1 MTNKIVLV
9 CVMTSLTALPGA
21 AQTKPAAARPPSVNS
36 ADAAAVQRIE
46 ARGGYV
52 VRDRDGNITE
62 VSLAHTWATDEDV
75 NYVAKIKTLKKLD
88 LGFSL
93 VTDKGIKELE
103 QLRQLE
109 DLNLETAE
117 ALTDASMN
125 YVKNIPTLRRLNVR
139 GVDITDVG
147 MPAIAQMT
155 GLKSLDLSHTMLED
169 VGLEN
174 LPALTDLEELSL
186 GGDMITGINLNF
198 LKLLP
203 KLKKLSLEGLQRRN
217 AGACWTPRVTD
228 LDLDTI
234 SLLSG
239 LEDLDL
245 GVGLNLGRGGKPAAP
260 GGGNCRVTGG
270 LQITDLGLA
279 KLGKL
284 TRLRR
289 LNVSGAR
296 LTSNGLKVL
305 AALPLERVSLWN
317 IPALDDAAA
326 NVLAEIATLTNIDLS
341 LTSVSDKGLLRLAA
355 LPNLKYLYLTD
366 TKVTPHAVETFQKS
380 NAKVFVSWAGRLRPR
395 GAPLQGMKEE
405 PAE

>member
-1 MTNKIVLV
+1 M
-9 CVMTSLTALPGA
+9 
-21 AQTKPAAARPPSVNS
+21 
-36 ADAAAVQRIE
+36 
-46 ARGGYV
+46 
-52 VRDRDGNITE
+52 
-62 VSLAHTWATDEDV
+62 
-75 NYVAKIKTLKKLD
+75 
-88 LGFSL
+88 
-93 VTDKGIKELE
+93 
-103 QLRQLE
+103 
-109 DLNLETAE
+109 
-117 ALTDASMN
+117 
-125 YVKNIPTLRRLNVR
+125 
-139 GVDITDVG
+139 
-147 MPAIAQMT
+147 
-155 GLKSLDLSHTMLED
+155 
-169 VGLEN
+169 
-174 LPALTDLEELSL
+174 
-186 GGDMITGINLNF
+186 
-198 LKLLP
+198 
-203 KLKKLSLEGLQRRN
+203 
-217 AGACWTPRVTD
+217 
-228 LDLDTI
+228 
-234 SLLSG
+234 SG

-341 LTSVSDKGLLRLAA
+341 LTSVSDKGLQRLAA